1 VSVCVTEGRDRTSII
16 TVMNSHRA
24 KLAAVASHR
33 RRTAAAAAEPERLH
47 VLPLQQA
54 VTELM
59 VSHRAR
65 LAANKRRL
73 AAAAAELER
82 LRVLPLQQAVTEG
95 NWQQQHQIEHMEQR
109 KHCVEALT
117 RTIN

>member
-1 VSVCVTEGRDRTSII
+1 MT
-16 TVMNSHRA
+16 SHRA
-24 KLAAVASHR
+24 KLAAVAHR
-33 RRTAAAAAEPERLH
+33 TRTDAAAAAAEPERLH

-54 VTELM
+54 LRELL

-73 AAAAAELER
+73 AAAAAELKR

-95 NWQQQHQIEHMEQR
+95 NWQQQQHQIEHMEQR